1 MNLAEALTLVWMET
15 GDPKLDAH
23 DAMAKLMELV
33 RSQRAEVRREIRK
46 ARIMGLD
53 QYRKKV
59 LP

>member
-1 MNLAEALTLVWMET
+1 MNLAEALTLVWMEQD
-15 GDPKLDAH
+15 DPKLDAH

-33 RSQRAEVRREIRK
+33 RSQRTEVRREIRK
-46 ARIMGLD
+46 ARTMGLD